1 MKIMLIA
8 LMSASLVT
16 GVADIAMAQD
26 TTVIHKESGDGMYSK
41 TVVKHANGAKTVVKR
56 HGVSVKKVHVEPN
69 GDKTIIKQ
77 N

>member
-1 MKIMLIA
+1 MKMLIA

-16 GVADIAMAQD
+16 GAANIAMAD
-26 TTVIHKESGDGMYSK
+26 TTVIHKESKDGIHSK

-56 HGVSVKKVHVEPN
+56 HGISVKKVHTEPN